1 MIQRLEKHIL
11 AILVNNPG
19 LIYSLNRMLQL
30 YGLSSFQ
37 ADAME
42 LVEHQTLAN
51 LLYEA
56 VEQDSMETA
65 EYISQQT
72 PVEFVEKILEIKE
85 SVKLERLTENRQLE
99 DLFRTVLRKR
109 QEQIN
114 REINQLRFI
123 QQEAQEQNEPEQDDY
138 IERILQN
145 SQSLARINRALH
157 EPFIP
162 D

>member
-1 MIQRLEKHIL
+1 MTG
-11 AILVNNPG
+11 V
-19 LIYSLNRMLQL
+19 
-30 YGLSSFQ
+30 
-37 ADAME
+37 
-42 LVEHQTLAN
+42 QTCALP
-51 LLYEA
+51 
-56 VEQDSMETA
+56 
-65 EYISQQT
+65 IS
-72 PVEFVEKILEIKE
+72 
-85 SVKLERLTENRQLE
+85 ENRQLE

-145 SQSLARINRALH
+145 SQTLARINRALH

>member
-1 MIQRLEKHIL
+1 
-11 AILVNNPG
+11 
-19 LIYSLNRMLQL
+19 
-30 YGLSSFQ
+30 
-37 ADAME
+37 
-42 LVEHQTLAN
+42 
-51 LLYEA
+51 
-56 VEQDSMETA
+56 META
-65 EYISQQT
+65 EYISQQI
-72 PVEFVEKILEIKE
+72 PGEFEEITREIKE
-85 SVKLERLTENRQLE
+85 SVKLDKLTENRQLE

-145 SQSLARINRALH
+145 SQTLARINRALH